1 MAMWRSAVFVAAAF
15 GVGCT
20 ADIHA
25 SGAGTG
31 ASGNATPGSGAGTS
45 TGSGAGSSVGSG
57 GTKASGGGSGG
68 TSSPGTGGSSGGTTP
83 GAGGSSTSGGASGML
98 DPNCTPQ
105 IESTSQVPRLLN
117 AQYDRTIRDLLGVT
131 TLTAANGVVPSTVL
145 ATDFSGGMTDLAWA
159 NYKDVA
165 DKIST
170 QVFADPKLI
179 ANFMK
184 CTPVA
189 GDTTC
194 LHQTIIDFGRL
205 AFRRALT
212 ADEVARFDKVVAAG
226 ATITPT
232 GAPMEVAQALLYM
245 FLISP
250 TFIQRAETTTV
261 SDGAGHFTLSSTEIA
276 QRLAYM
282 LWGTTPDAQLNSA
295 ADQNMLQTPQQIATQ
310 AARMLQDPKARDMVS
325 QFHQHY
331 LLMDSESHWA
341 TANRDPA
348 TFPNWNP
355 AVVGPIDDETLKFF
369 DAVTF
374 TQGSTFKDFLTSPI
388 AFVNKDTAPL
398 YGLDGSKYG
407 TDLTQVSLDATQRPG
422 FLTRLGF
429 LMNFASLTRTNPIYR
444 GAFISKQIL
453 GLDIPA
459 PPAGAT
465 QTPLPTDATLVTNRE
480 QVDAQTSG
488 STCAGCHH
496 MYINPP
502 GFVMEAFDAMGAWRT
517 TESNGAALDTTG
529 DITIVDGQPTV
540 HVNNPSE
547 LMAAIASSPGAL
559 QQYVSQWVGYAYQ
572 RPGDAADQC
581 DVAQLSAKMSA
592 GNYAI
597 LNLIADLT
605 QTQSFRLREVSQ

>member
-1 MAMWRSAVFVAAAF
+1 MAMWRSAVFVAAAL
-15 GVGCT
+15 GVGCS
-20 ADIHA
+20 ADIQ
-25 SGAGTG
+25 SPPGGMGAGSNG
-31 ASGNATPGSGAGTS
+31 TPGSGAGTS
-45 TGSGAGSSVGSG
+45 TGSGAGSSMGTGASSSG
-57 GTKASGGGSGG
+57 GNGSGG

-83 GAGGSSTSGGASGML
+83 GAGGSSSSGTGML

-105 IESTSQVPRLLN
+105 IEATSQVPRLLN

-131 TLTAANGVVPSTVL
+131 NLTAANGVVPSTVL

-165 DKIST
+165 DKIAT
-170 QVFADPKLI
+170 QVFADPKLT
-179 ANFMK
+179 ANFIK
-184 CTPVA
+184 CTPTA

-194 LHQTIIDFGRL
+194 LHQTVIDFGRL
-205 AFRRALT
+205 AFRRPLT
-212 ADEVARFDKVVAAG
+212 TDEIARFDKVIAAG
-226 ATITPT
+226 PTITPT

-250 TFIQRAETTTV
+250 TFLQRAETTTV
-261 SDGAGHFTLSSTEIA
+261 SDGAGHFVLSSTEIA
-276 QRLAYM
+276 QRLSYM
-282 LWGTTPDAQLNSA
+282 LWGTTPDAALNQA
-295 ADQNMLQTPQQIATQ
+295 ADQNMLQTPQQIADQ

-325 QFHQHY
+325 AFHQHY

-355 AVVGPIDDETLKFF
+355 AVVGPIGDETLKFF
-369 DAVTF
+369 ETITF
-374 TQGSTFKDFLTSPI
+374 TPGSTFKDFLTSPI

-398 YGLDGSKYG
+398 YGLDASKYG

-453 GLDIPA
+453 GIDIPA
-459 PPAGAT
+459 PPPGAS
-465 QTPLPTDATLVTNRE
+465 QTALPDSPDLNTNRK

-488 STCAGCHH
+488 DNCKACHH
-496 MYINPP
+496 TYINPP
-502 GFVMEAFDAMGAWRT
+502 GFAMEAFDAMGAFRT
-517 TESNGAALDTTG
+517 TESDGVPLDTTA
-529 DITIVDGQPTV
+529 DITVVDGQPTV
-540 HVNNPSE
+540 HVNGPTE

-559 QQYVSQWVGYAYQ
+559 QQYVKQWVGYAYQ

-581 DVAQLSAKMSA
+581 DVAQLSAKMA
-592 GNYAI
+592 GGNYAI